1 MKTIITLTTVG
12 LLLLAAAPTQAELNV
27 DGFLQSLHGAR
38 LDDNN
43 PTATE
48 YTASET
54 RLQVRAEHFGDAG
67 EFFTRL
73 DFYYDG
79 ADTGVYD
86 WELREGYLKFRLGQR
101 WDFKVGRQI
110 LTWGTGDLVF
120 INDVFAKDYRSFFV
134 GRDDQYLKAP
144 QNAIRA
150 EFYTGLGDLSMVWTP
165 RFEANRLPTGRK
177 LSYFNGQEIVGE
189 GFNFDPPTP
198 ARELNNGEF
207 AARLSRTV
215 GSFNTSLYFYRGF
228 YKNPKGVEMVA
239 VDTFMVPQPVYPR
252 VNVYGASVR
261 GPLAGGIVWLEGGYY
276 DSRQDQDGD
285 NPLMPNSSVS
295 GLLGFERQV
304 ATNLTMN
311 LQWQADQMFDYDT
324 YKMQNEAAGMYVR
337 DEVRHLVTTR
347 VSKLMIDE
355 LLNLSVFVF
364 HSPTDEDTYVR
375 LSASY
380 KYSDEISLALGGNI
394 FDGKHQATDFGQF
407 QLNDNVYMKIT
418 YGF

>member
-1 MKTIITLTTVG
+1 MKTNIKLLMIG
-12 LLLLAAAPTQAELNV
+12 LLLLAAAPIQAELYV

-67 EFFTRL
+67 EFFARL
-73 DFYYDG
+73 DFFYDG
-79 ADTGVYD
+79 ADTGVYN
-86 WELREGYLKFRLGQR
+86 WELREGYVKFRLGER

-110 LTWGTGDLVF
+110 MTWGTGDLVF
-120 INDVFAKDYRSFFV
+120 INDIFAKDYRSFFV

-150 EFYTGLGDLSMVWTP
+150 EFYSGLGDLSLVWTP

-189 GFNFDPPTP
+189 GFYFDPPTP
-198 ARELNNGEF
+198 DRKLNNGEF

-215 GSFNTSLYFYRGF
+215 GSFNTALYFYRGF
-228 YKNPKGVEMVA
+228 YKNPMGVEMIA
-239 VDTFMVPQPVYPR
+239 VDTMMVPQPVYPR
-252 VNVYGASVR
+252 LNVYGASVR
-261 GPLAGGIVWLEGGYY
+261 GAIVGGIVWLEGGYY
-276 DSRQDQDGD
+276 DSRQDPDGD
-285 NPLMPNSSVS
+285 DPFMPNSSAS

-311 LQWQADQMFDYDT
+311 LQWQADYMLDYQS
-324 YKMQNEAAGMYVR
+324 YKMQNEAAYVR

-347 VSKLMIDE
+347 VTKLLLDE
-355 LLNLSVFVF
+355 LLTLSVFVF
-364 HSPTDEDTYVR
+364 HSPTDEDTYAR
-375 LSASY
+375 LSTGY
-380 KYSDEISLALGGNI
+380 KYSDEISLTVGANI
-394 FDGKHQATDFGQF
+394 FDGKHEATDFGQF